1 MDFRIFIMKKLI
13 TTTFILLGFLMIHAQ
28 KTPDM
33 SFKTVDID
41 SMPNTQKHI
50 PEPSRD
56 TWDIQFSIN
65 VFDSLPGGVVS
76 GAETDGEYIYASE
89 WNSSEFKKYGLSGN
103 VIEIFSIPGVN
114 KIRDLTY
121 DGQYFYGGRAT
132 DTLYVMDFENKVL
145 INKIR
150 IPQSIRAL
158 AYDSDLDVF
167 YLNNWSTD
175 ISIID
180 KLGNII
186 GQFPVGAYGSLYGL
200 TYDNWTEGGPYLWAS
215 SQEPANSNTLVQ
227 YSLITQSETGF
238 YMDLDYLSPGGF
250 VGGLFTHAQLVTGTV
265 TLGIV
270 IQDDRIFGLE
280 LASTTSPCNP
290 PVNLNGTPTGDEI
303 TLQWNSPVLQTNSV
317 GGYNLFRDNIL
328 INSTLIVDT
337 LYSDSDLNHGT
348 YSYQVSAVY
357 VDDQG
362 NLICESEPTDPVEIT
377 ILAPCDPP
385 TNFMATFDGFDVDL
399 SWNTPL
405 LNADFVDGYNLY
417 RDDSLINTNLIT
429 DTLYQDNDLD
439 YGSYSYSLT
448 AVYLNNQGNL
458 SCESDPDGPVVVV
471 SSSPMVLGGNVF
483 AGTEKMNLGTVEA
496 ALFENGRVIETFSTT
511 INDTLGYYFFFP
523 FYENQYYIQAVSDEI
538 SKYGSLYI
546 PTYFGDVM
554 HWEDATLLVLNQD
567 TYNADI
573 HMIPLTTITTGTG
586 SIDGHINYQ
595 QPTDVLTPAPGVLVF
610 LLDES
615 DHCVAF
621 VYSNDEGGFHF
632 KNLGFGTYKM
642 LVEMAGKKMVP
653 LLYTLN
659 AAMPSVDNISI
670 LIKDNEILIGI
681 EEQLPPY
688 VGFMSNLFPN
698 PVMDKT
704 YLEINMAKSVQIS
717 ASIYSINGQRVTSFL
732 KTLDMGSN
740 KVAIDVDILNTGIYY
755 FKVDFNDG
763 HAVYRK
769 LVVVD

>member
-1 MDFRIFIMKKLI
+1 MKQLAPLYSL
-13 TTTFILLGFLMIHAQ
+13 LLGLIFTSTTMLGQDVAPSSDTS
-28 KTPDM
+28 KVALTPFNPSIILRDM
-33 SFKTVDID
+33 WDTQFIIEVND
-41 SMPNTQKHI
+41 SIGTA
-50 PEPSRD
+50 
-56 TWDIQFSIN
+56 
-65 VFDSLPGGVVS
+65 
-76 GAETDGEYIYASE
+76 GAETDGTYIYT
-89 WNSSEFKKYGLSGN
+89 SSFHSSLFRKYDLQGN
-103 VIEIFSIPGVN
+103 LIETFSIPGVET
-114 KIRDLTY
+114 IRDMAY
-121 DGQYFYGGRAT
+121 DGQYFYGGTGLASKS
-132 DTLYVMDFENKVL
+132 LYVMDFQNKTL
-145 INKIR
+145 I
-150 IPQSIRAL
+150 STVSVSFDIRAI
-158 AYDSDLDVF
+158 AYHDGLF
-167 YLNNWSTD
+167 YANNWNSD
-175 ISIID
+175 IIIF
-180 KLGNII
+180 NIEGQITGTIPI
-186 GQFPVGAYGSLYGL
+186 GTYDAIYGFA
-200 TYDNWTEGGPYLWAS
+200 YDNWSAGGPYLWAF
-215 SQEPANSNTLVQ
+215 SQNGPNNATLVQ
-227 YSLITQSETGF
+227 YSLITNEETGF
-238 YMDLDYLSPGGF
+238 YLDLGYLGQGSTWTA
-250 VGGLFTHAQLVTGTV
+250 GGLFTQENLIQGTI
-265 TLGIV
+265 TIGGV
-270 IQDDRIFGLE
+270 IQSEVIFGLE
-280 LASTTSPCNP
+280 LTPSPCNP

-337 LYSDSDLNHGT
+337 LYSDSDLNPGT

-439 YGSYSYSLT
+439 YGSYSYTLT
-448 AVYLNNQGNL
+448 AVYLDNQGNL

-496 ALFENGRVIETFSTT
+496 ALFENGRVTETFSTT

-523 FYENQYYIQAVSDEI
+523 FYENQYYIQAVSDEF

-573 HMIPLTTITTGTG
+573 HMIPLTIITTGTG

-615 DHCVAF
+615 DHCVAYG
-621 VYSNDEGGFHF
+621 YSNDEGGFQF
-632 KNLGFGTYKM
+632 KNLGFGTYKI

-653 LLYTLN
+653 LLFTLN

-688 VGFMSNLFPN
+688 VGFMSHLFPN

-717 ASIYSINGQRVTSFL
+717 ASIFSINGQRVTSFL
-732 KTLDMGSN
+732 KILDMGSN
-740 KVAIDVDILNTGIYY
+740 KVTIDVDMLNTGIYY